1 MSDTLSIDSIISK
14 MCKKAPL
21 IKNIPYKNHR
31 WKNTRCKNTADKKHP
46 LLKNTADKK
55 HPW

>member
-21 IKNIPYKNHR
+21 IKNIPNKNQR
-31 WKNTRCKNTADKKHP
+31 WKNTRYKNTADKKHP
-46 LLKNTADKK
+46 LLKKTLIKE